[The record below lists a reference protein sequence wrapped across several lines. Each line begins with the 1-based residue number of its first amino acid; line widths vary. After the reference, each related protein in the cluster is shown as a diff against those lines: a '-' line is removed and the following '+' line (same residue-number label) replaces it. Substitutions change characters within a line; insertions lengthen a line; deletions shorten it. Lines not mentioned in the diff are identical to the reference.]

1 MITVSWLQSK
11 ILSQTI
17 KTEAEIISICEVRF
31 MSSREKVL
39 GYLLAVKSPGTF
51 VTTAGAVKDEKKPLR
66 CVLFLT
72 SKRLIAL
79 MTQDTYDGLRHFILE
94 TGLEMLPK
102 EISETVEWLKRQ
114 VKNRMESRKAEK
126 IEDTESLD
134 EVLKEAEHFEIDYGY
149 IEKLEFQKFLFFS
162 PSLRIRVSWDP
173 RYLDK
178 ELEFSVARKH
188 KGEDCVEMLHS
199 ALSAELEEEIH
210 HYPFNLSVAF
220 TKPSR

>member
-1 MITVSWLQSK
+1 
-11 ILSQTI
+11 
-17 KTEAEIISICEVRF
+17 

-39 GYLLAVKSPGTF
+39 GYLLAMKSPGTF

-102 EISETVEWLKRQ
+102 EAHAL
-114 VKNRMESRKAEK
+114 KNRMESRKAEK
-126 IEDTESLD
+126 IDDTESLD

-162 PSLRIRVSWDP
+162 SNLRIRVSWNP

-199 ALSAELEEEIH
+199 ALSAEFEEEIH
-210 HYPFNLSVAF
+210 HYRFNLSATF
-220 TKPSR
+220 TRPSG